1 MKKILGLI
9 FILTLFITG
18 CTDEGILKITNFTN
32 FDVWFDLG
40 GGSQTT
46 LTFFGQVYE
55 KDYTLSTSIFG
66 DEDKRVTVNYGG
78 DFVFSNSVSKTI
90 KPGSTAKMNINSD
103 AGIIRIENETFYDI
117 TEVYLAPSD
126 DQYWG
131 SNDLYGTIGY
141 WEYAEW
147 LVTPGYWDVMFYAT
161 DGYYYEIYDILILI
175 PESTFTITFEYGM
188 EGFKLDTQRKEL
200 NAQNC
205 RTITEDKSEQKKIG
219 NMEK

>member
-1 MKKILGLI
+1 MKKTLWLLVLLGLV
-9 FILTLFITG
+9 LSG
-18 CTDEGILKITNFTN
+18 CSEDGTLKITNLSN

-40 GGSQTT
+40 GGSTNY
-46 LTFFGQVYE
+46 LSSGQVYE

-78 DFVFSNSVSKTI
+78 EFVFSNSVSKTI
-90 KPGSTAKMNINSD
+90 KPGSTARVDIFSD
-103 AGIIRIENETFYDI
+103 AGVIRIENETFYDI

-126 DQYWG
+126 DTSWG

-147 LVTPGYWDVMFYAT
+147 LVTPGYWDVRFYAT
-161 DGYYYEIYDILILI
+161 DGYYYEIYDINMTT
-175 PESTFTITFEYGM
+175 EFTFTITYGYEM
-188 EGFKLDTQRKEL
+188 KGVKFNAQRKEQ
-200 NAQNC
+200 NAQNY
-205 RTITEDKSEQKKIG
+205 RTITENKYEQIKIG

>member
-1 MKKILGLI
+1 MKKTLWLLVLLGLV
-9 FILTLFITG
+9 LSG
-18 CTDEGILKITNFTN
+18 CSEDGTLKITNFSN

-46 LTFFGQVYE
+46 LTYYGQIYE

-90 KPGSTAKMNINSD
+90 KPGSTAKVDIFSN
-103 AGIIRIENETFYDI
+103 AGIICIENETFYDI
-117 TEVYLAPSD
+117 TEVYLSPSD
-126 DQYWG
+126 DSSWG

-147 LVTPGYWDVMFYAT
+147 LVTAGYWDVMFYAT
-161 DGYYYEIYDILILI
+161 DGYYYEIYDIYMTTEFIY
-175 PESTFTITFEYGM
+175 TITFGSEMKG
-188 EGFKLDTQRKEL
+188 EKLNTQRKEQ

-205 RTITEDKSEQKKIG
+205 RTITEDKYEQIRIG
-219 NMEK
+219 NM